1 MLLWDRTVSEPD
13 AALTIHALTL
23 SEVVRRTKSRELTA
37 RGVVEAMLERIER
50 CDGEFGAYVSVLG
63 ERALAQAEG
72 LDAKRA
78 SGAPLGILHGAPI
91 ALKDLLATKGLPT
104 SCGTA
109 VLKDWRPEEDATV
122 VRRLEEA
129 GAVVLGKVK
138 LTEGAYAEHHP
149 TVSPPKNPWAEDRWT
164 GVSSSGSG
172 VAVAA
177 GLAHGAIG
185 TDTGGSIRFPSA
197 ACGLVGVK
205 PTYGRVSRH
214 GVFPLAD
221 SLDHIGPMTR
231 SVEDAARMLQAMAG
245 HDPQDATSLDAPV
258 PAYAAQLASGLE
270 GVVIGV
276 DREYNAAAVPA
287 VVRAIDDA
295 LNVLQGGG
303 AKTASATLPNCEAL
317 VDEWGLTCGV
327 EAARAHA
334 ATFPSRK
341 DEYGPALTGLLELGL
356 RASSADYDRL
366 EQARTAFRAGLDDL
380 LQRVDALIAPCMP
393 GPIPAA
399 ERSAAVREQPRA
411 ERFIRYTAPF
421 DYSGHPSVTL
431 PFGMDDGL
439 PVCFQLIG
447 PRLGE
452 ARLLVIASA
461 LERAANFRYPHL
473 AA

>member
-1 MLLWDRTVSEPD
+1 MN
-13 AALTIHALTL
+13 IHALTL
-23 SEVVRRTKSRELTA
+23 SEVVRRTKSGELTA
-37 RGVVEAMLERIER
+37 RRVAEIMLGRIAQH
-50 CDGEFGAYVSVLG
+50 DGEFGAYVSVLG
-63 ERALAQAEG
+63 ERALAQAEA

-109 VLKDWRPEEDATV
+109 VLKDWRPDEDATV

-149 TVSPPKNPWAEDRWT
+149 TVSPPKNPWASERWT

-177 GLAHGAIG
+177 GLAHAAVG

-245 HDPQDATSLDAPV
+245 HDPEDATSLDAPV

-270 GVVIGV
+270 DITIGV
-276 DREYNAAAVPA
+276 DRAYNAAATPA

-295 LNVLQGGG
+295 VGVLQGGG
-303 AKTASATLPNCEAL
+303 AKVAAVALPDCDAL
-317 VDEWGLTCGV
+317 IDGWAVTCGV
-327 EAARAHA
+327 EAARGHA

-356 RASSADYDRL
+356 RASSADYERL

-380 LQRVDALIAPCMP
+380 LQRVDVLIAPCIP

-399 ERSAAVREQPRA
+399 ERSAEARKQPRT

-431 PFGMDDGL
+431 PFAVDDDGL
-439 PVCFQLIG
+439 PACFQLIG

-452 ARLLVIASA
+452 GRLLAIASA
-461 LERAANFRYPHL
+461 LERAADFRYPHL
-473 AA
+473 LANAG